1 MRTIDDVTSK
11 LAGATHFSVLDATK
25 EYYSCKLTEESS
37 KLTTFTTPFG
47 RYRYLRLPMGIR
59 SSQDIYNRKMEE
71 ALEGFDGVACIV
83 DDLIIFGKSKA
94 EHDKNLKRLLI
105 RAREKGIRFNSDKA
119 VICKSEVNYFGHV
132 ITERGLSVDKGKV
145 SAITN
150 MENPNSRH
158 ELETLLGMLTYL
170 SKFAPN
176 LAELT
181 SPLRSLLKKD
191 IEYIWGPEQ
200 EKAFV
205 KVKQVITQAPVLK
218 YFDPTKPVILQVD
231 ASSKGIGSVCMQDD
245 QPIAY
250 ASKTLTESQSSWAQ
264 IEKEML
270 AILFGCLKFKQYI
283 YGKHTIVEGDCKPI
297 ISMIKKPL
305 CVAPPRLQRMLLQL
319 QPYDIE
325 VIHKKGTNIPL
336 GDALSRNYIS
346 ETYPELFNGL
356 DTHVHTVLQ
365 QVPIS
370 EQKFEK
376 ISERIANR
384 LSIPVYCKGDEKGMA
399 EGARKMS
406 EKHPRILESYRRN
419 VLWEW
424 NFVQRSKGRNSDSH
438 EIRNGKHHS

>member
-11 LAGATHFSVLDATK
+11 LAGATHFSVLDAT
-25 EYYSCKLTEESS
+25 EGYYSCKLPEESS

-47 RYRYLRLPMGIR
+47 RYRYLRLPKGIR

-71 ALEGFDGVACIV
+71 ALEGLDGVACIV

-105 RAREKGIRFNSDKA
+105 RAREKGIRFSSDKA

-132 ITERGLSVDKGKV
+132 ITDRVLSVDKGKV

-205 KVKQVITQAPVLK
+205 KVKQVNHPSSCIE
-218 YFDPTKPVILQVD
+218 ILRSD
-231 ASSKGIGSVCMQDD
+231 KTSHFAS
-245 QPIAY
+245 
-250 ASKTLTESQSSWAQ
+250 
-264 IEKEML
+264 
-270 AILFGCLKFKQYI
+270 
-283 YGKHTIVEGDCKPI
+283 
-297 ISMIKKPL
+297 
-305 CVAPPRLQRMLLQL
+305 
-319 QPYDIE
+319 
-325 VIHKKGTNIPL
+325 
-336 GDALSRNYIS
+336 
-346 ETYPELFNGL
+346 
-356 DTHVHTVLQ
+356 
-365 QVPIS
+365 
-370 EQKFEK
+370 
-376 ISERIANR
+376 
-384 LSIPVYCKGDEKGMA
+384 
-399 EGARKMS
+399 
-406 EKHPRILESYRRN
+406 
-419 VLWEW
+419 
-424 NFVQRSKGRNSDSH
+424 
-438 EIRNGKHHS
+438 